1 MQVIYASEP
10 LPSAVRSSVFLAGPT
25 PRTAEVASWR
35 PAALALL
42 AARGYDGTVFVPET
56 RDRGPLRSYLGQVS
70 WELDALARA
79 DCILFWIPRELAQ
92 LPGFTTNVEFGYWAR
107 SGKCILGAPPGAP
120 KLAYLDELAGRLGIA
135 RVDDLAAAVDRA
147 LGVLGAGAERRGG
160 ECEVPLEIFQSRAFQ
175 RWYAAQRAAGNTL
188 EGAHVEWVLRVVDRR
203 FLMYWALHVRI
214 HVAAEGR
221 IKKNEVVLARP
232 DTAQVVLYHRD
243 PRDGQAT
250 FALIREFRSA
260 AATRDGLV
268 HEHCGGSSFEAEA
281 AAAGADDP
289 RAIAVAELAEEV
301 GLRVDAARLRPLG
314 ARQLAPTMSSHRA
327 HAFAVELDATE
338 LAALRAQ
345 AASGAVHGADAGE
358 RTSLELW
365 TLDELVRD
373 ERVDWGTLGMAVAA
387 LGPDQWVAP
396 RREI

>member
-10 LPSAVRSSVFLAGPT
+10 LPSTVRSSVFLAGPT

-42 AARGYDGTVFVPET
+42 AERGYAGTVFVPET
-56 RDRGPLRSYLGQVS
+56 RDRGPLRSYLGQVG

-79 DCILFWIPRELAQ
+79 DCILFWIPRDLAQ

-120 KLAYLDELAGRLGIA
+120 KLAYLDVLAERLGIA
-135 RVDDLAAAVDRA
+135 RVDSLAAGIDRA
-147 LGVLGAGAERRGG
+147 LDVLGAGAERRGG
-160 ECEVPLEIFQSRAFQ
+160 ECQVPLAIFQSRAFQ

-243 PRDGQAT
+243 PDDGRAT
-250 FALIREFRSA
+250 FALVREFRSA
-260 AATRDGLV
+260 AATRDGVV

-281 AAAGADDP
+281 PGDGDVDP

-327 HAFAVELDATE
+327 HAFAVELDAAE

-345 AASGAVHGADAGE
+345 AAAGEVHGADDGE

-365 TLDELVRD
+365 TLDELMRD
-373 ERVDWGTLGMAVAA
+373 DRADWSTLGMAVAA
-387 LGPDQWVAP
+387 LAAP
-396 RREI
+396 APGK